1 MPVPDRTRA
10 RHMSLRLARHAARVG
25 IKDGDLLAAAFQL
38 AMAPR
43 HCRLDDDHD
52 PRYLHPGRTALVA
65 MDDAGVR
72 DPVLLAAAILA
83 ETEEPCLA
91 CDLGAVAETGDARL
105 QEALEVARG
114 LPSPGCP
121 DLTEKLVTAEE
132 GVRLV
137 ALSERLDQL
146 RHLRLWA
153 EEARVREAGEEV
165 VRVYLPMAERTHPVL
180 ARRFRWWVR
189 RVGPGL
195 SAS

>member
-1 MPVPDRTRA
+1 
-10 RHMSLRLARHAARVG
+10 MSLRLARHAARVG
-25 IKDGDLLAAAFQL
+25 IPHGDLLEAAFQM

-43 HCRLDDDHD
+43 HCLLDDDHD

-83 ETEEPCLA
+83 ETEEPRLA
-91 CDLGAVAETGDARL
+91 CDADAVAGQGDPRL
-105 QEALEVARG
+105 QDALALARG

-121 DLTEKLVTAEE
+121 DLAEELVTAEE

-153 EEARVREAGEEV
+153 EEGRVRDAGEEV
-165 VRVYLPMAERTHPVL
+165 VRVYLPVAERTHPVL

-189 RVGPGL
+189 RVGPGI